1 MGDLQILK
9 ELFKRDALQELEKN
23 YHKFQ
28 TTLSEPSCPD
38 SSVIIADIP
47 EDSLVVKID
56 KFPDPS
62 AVFNGGKG
70 ECRRADFLI
79 IAEYSGK
86 KRVLFIELKRTK
98 DEKVKIIQ
106 QLKGAVCALTYCQE
120 AGKQFW
126 NKSSFLDEF
135 EFRFISFGHTA
146 IRKRRTRIRR
156 EVAALHNTPEKM
168 MKIDWPANIRF
179 NHLAGA

>member
-9 ELFKRDALQELEKN
+9 ELFKKDALQGLENN
-23 YHKFQ
+23 YHKFH
-28 TTLSEPSCPD
+28 TTLREPSCPD
-38 SSVIIADIP
+38 SSVLIADIP
-47 EDSLVVKID
+47 EESLVVKID

-62 AVFNGGKG
+62 AVFNGDKG

-79 IAEYSGK
+79 ISEYNDK
-86 KRVLFIELKRTK
+86 KRILFIELKRTK
-98 DEKVKIIQ
+98 DEKTKIIQ
-106 QLKGAVCALTYCQE
+106 QLKGAVCALKYCQE

-126 NKSSFLDEF
+126 NKSNFLDEF
-135 EFRFISFGHTA
+135 EFRFVSFGHTA

-156 EVAALHNTPEKM
+156 EVSTTHNSPEKM

-179 NHLAGA
+179 NHLVGA